1 MATEAQK
8 RPGKKEGEDDV
19 FMMSYTALMI
29 LLLTFM
35 IVMVTLSTFKEPRF
49 RRAIGSVRGAL
60 SFLPHSGGDELAM
73 TGHSGVLPEEALA
86 KGLREESLEDKEY
99 REAVQAFKGIAKKP
113 TFTDLEVLETN
124 DGLAIRIWDALMF
137 PTGDA
142 DIHPEVLPVLDLVAR
157 IAEIRPGKVS
167 VVGHTCDLPIATAQ
181 YPSNWELSI
190 ARAISVVRYLNTRGV
205 PADSLFAYGVADTR
219 PLVPNTSRDNRQK
232 NRRVEIY
239 ISNVLKR
246 REGGDAEPRHGPYRN
261 GPG

>member
-1 MATEAQK
+1 LDTDAEGPV
-8 RPGKKEGEDDV
+8 RKKGGGDDDDSA

-35 IVMVTLSTFKEPRF
+35 IVMVTMSTFKEPRF

-60 SFLPHSGGDELAM
+60 SFLPHAGGEEMAM

-86 KGLREESLEDKEY
+86 KGLREESVQDKEY
-99 REAVQAFKGIAKKP
+99 REAVQEVKGAAGLP
-113 TFTDLEVLETN
+113 EFTDLEVLETD

-137 PTGDA
+137 PTGNA
-142 DIHPEVLPVLDLVAR
+142 DIHEEVLPVLDIVAK

-167 VVGHTCDLPIATAQ
+167 VVGHTCDLPISTAE

-190 ARAISVVRYLNTRGV
+190 ARAVSVVHYLSSKGV

-219 PLVPNTSRDNRQK
+219 PLVPNISRENRER

-246 REGGDAEPRHGPYRN
+246 RPGESKEPG
-261 GPG
+261 

>member
-1 MATEAQK
+1 MATDVE
-8 RPGKKEGEDDV
+8 RRVKKGGDDGDDA

-35 IVMVTLSTFKEPRF
+35 IVMVTMSTFKEPRF
-49 RRAIGSVRGAL
+49 RRAIGSVKGAL
-60 SFLPHSGGDELAM
+60 SFLPHSGGEDMAM
-73 TGHSGVLPEEALA
+73 TGHAGVLPEEALA
-86 KGLREESLEDKEY
+86 KGLREESVQEKEY
-99 REAVQAFKGIAKKP
+99 REAVQQVKGFAKLP
-113 TFTDLEVLETN
+113 EFTDLEVIET
-124 DGLAIRIWDALMF
+124 DQGLAIRIWDALMF

-142 DIHPEVLPVLDLVAR
+142 RIHPEVLPVLDVVAK
-157 IAEIRPGKVS
+157 IEEIRPGKVS
-167 VVGHTCDLPIATAQ
+167 VVGHTCDLPISTPQ

-190 ARAISVVRYLNTRGV
+190 DRALSVVHYLNERGV

-219 PLVPNTSRDNRQK
+219 PLVPNTSRENREK

-246 REGGDAEPRHGPYRN
+246 RVREST

>member
-86 KGLREESLEDKEY
+86 KGLREESLKDKEY
-99 REAVQAFKGIAKKP
+99 RETVQSFKGIAKKP

-142 DIHPEVLPVLDLVAR
+142 DIYPEVLPVLDLVAR

-246 REGGDAEPRHGPYRN
+246 REGSDGEPRHGPYRN
-261 GPG
+261 RPG